1 MVHAKYQM
9 LKDVLDLHPIL
20 TELTNIY
27 PEMLS
32 LLDDTFV
39 IKIRQNDLLKNC
51 QLQLDEIINQI
62 LTVGKEIQRGQH
74 MIILDWPLL
83 TRIQVALFC
92 IIADHF
98 EEVGFMKPVGN
109 CHGLFFSEFKGEF
122 KNEETLKEIQSVNGP
137 DLLAVLSV
145 TELAKEP
152 VYSMIVAHNINVM
165 RETSNHYLLTQ

>member
-1 MVHAKYQM
+1 MVHSKYQM

-122 KNEETLKEIQSVNGP
+122 KHEETLKEIQSVNGP

-165 RETSNHYLLTQ
+165 REASNHYLLTQ